1 MERLTTSKLIRDLS
15 GRPREPFFGPEWQ
28 ERNKQDIL
36 LAREQTRKA
45 NEAAAPRLL
54 MQMEAP
60 EDTECDYELERTEIE
75 EDFDDGTKEAWE
87 NYLNRD

>member
-36 LAREQTRKA
+36 LAREQTRQARNHQLQVELNEA
-45 NEAAAPRLL
+45 NETAGDDI
-54 MQMEAP
+54 EA
-60 EDTECDYELERTEIE
+60 E
-75 EDFDDGTKEAWE
+75 ESRYGS
-87 NYLNRD
+87 